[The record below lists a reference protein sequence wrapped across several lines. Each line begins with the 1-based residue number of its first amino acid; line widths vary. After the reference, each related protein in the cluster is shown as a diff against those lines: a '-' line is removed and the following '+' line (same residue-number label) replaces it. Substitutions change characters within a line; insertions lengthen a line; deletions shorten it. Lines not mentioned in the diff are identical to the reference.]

1 MRYLDER
8 LKSYYAFLW
17 RQYIKYS
24 FSSVSEKMTTFGGLF
39 LKKAKNKR
47 KRKLDDLLF
56 LREINFKVIE
66 NCQDIRLR
74 LHLTS
79 TSKTWTQTLDPDPEK
94 PGPLKTWTQKNLDH
108 EKPGSWK
115 TWTSRKMLKT
125 TGCSK
130 KIERPH
136 SIIY

>member
-1 MRYLDER
+1 
-8 LKSYYAFLW
+8 
-17 RQYIKYS
+17 
-24 FSSVSEKMTTFGGLF
+24 MTTFGGLF

-66 NCQDIRLR
+66 NCQVIRLR

-94 PGPLKTWTQKNLDH
+94 PGPLKTLTQKNLDH
-108 EKPGSWK
+108 EKPGS
-115 TWTSRKMLKT
+115 
-125 TGCSK
+125 
-130 KIERPH
+130 
-136 SIIY
+136 